1 MQTIKERYGLV
12 ATELIKNSK
21 HSSSVTSDKVFQE
34 ANAENRALIDQVVK
48 ELLLPGSRIDG
59 IEELVKL
66 YSLAQQGKSCLLLS
80 EHYSNFDIPT
90 LHYLISESPQAGR
103 IMSDR
108 IIPMA
113 GMKLNAESDFVRAFT
128 EAYTRLVI
136 YPSRSLQ
143 PYEGTEQW
151 AIEKKK
157 SRKINMAG
165 MKLNAESDFVRAFT
179 EAYTRLVIYPSRSLQ
194 PYEGTEQWA
203 IEKKKSRKINMAALH
218 EMVRRKHD
226 GDIILLFPSGTRYR
240 PGDEASRRG
249 LPEVDSYLRAFDYV
263 LPIGV
268 SGNILRVNQQGTMA
282 EDFVTEDVVIYK
294 TGTITPAEDYRTK
307 ARETVPTGAESA
319 EVKQRAADL
328 VMESLKDLHL
338 QARTLRLPL
347 LPENHPPDEDGY
359 EAPGR

>member
-108 IIPMA
+108 IIP
-113 GMKLNAESDFVRAFT
+113 
-128 EAYTRLVI
+128 
-136 YPSRSLQ
+136 
-143 PYEGTEQW
+143 
-151 AIEKKK
+151 
-157 SRKINMAG
+157 MAG